1 MAKNKQKKAEV
12 AVVNKQSGPVK
23 SFDFNNPSQ
32 MVAMASVLKK
42 HIVQYKLFTDISGKN
57 YVHVEG
63 WQFAGGMLGIM
74 PLVTSIEDVSKT
86 PANFK
91 YRASVDLI
99 NMKTGNVIGK
109 GMAICS
115 NTENRKKSF
124 DEYAVMSM
132 AQTRAI
138 GKAYRNTIGWV
149 MKLAGYE
156 GTPSEE
162 MTKMGEQPP
171 TPKNQPHIHEDEF
184 MKECNVCGEPISDAG
199 AKFSMNLYGKY
210 LCKTHAA
217 EAKPKSKK

>member
-1 MAKNKQKKAEV
+1 MAKNKQKKMEV
-12 AVVNKQSGPVK
+12 AVVNRQSGPVK

-42 HIVQYKLFTDISGKN
+42 HILQYNLFTDISGKN

-74 PLVTSIEDVSKT
+74 PLVTSTDDISKT

-99 NMKTGNVIGK
+99 NMKTGNIVGK
-109 GMAICS
+109 GSAICS
-115 NTENRKKSF
+115 NTENKKKSF

-162 MTKMGEQPP
+162 MTKMGEQPSA
-171 TPKNQPHIHEDEF
+171 PKTHTNDSEF
-184 MKECNVCGEPISDAG
+184 MKECNICGEPISDAG

-217 EAKPKSKK
+217 EAKPLKRK